1 MRLQPLLKLFQRRQI
16 VEVSEESR
24 EAAGSSAPRL
34 RSIGYWLFA
43 LLFGVFGVWSA
54 TAPLQSASLAQGVVQ
69 VQGQRKDIQHLEG
82 GIVADIK
89 VTNGDIVGRGDA
101 LVIVDSTAARAEL
114 QILEGR
120 LFGLIATVDRL
131 KAERDSAA
139 VINFSGPILNNA
151 GDSRAVDAMEREDSL
166 FAARQ
171 AARLGEAEVLEQQ
184 IAQLNQQITGLSA
197 IKESNELILD
207 SLSEEIEDLVV
218 LLSEGYVDKQ
228 RLRDLERSKS
238 DTLGSIA
245 DLSARVDA
253 ARVAVSETKLKIIQL
268 EKRFRTEVV
277 EDLSIAQ
284 QKLYDTQQQH
294 TSILERVSRATVRSP
309 ADGYVMNLQVT
320 TLGAVIRPGE
330 LLLEIVPVNNS
341 LVIDA
346 RVSPMDIE
354 RIEVGQLAEVRL
366 AVFKDA
372 HLMEGRLTKLSA
384 DSVIDPVTNM
394 PYYDA
399 EIALSEEAL
408 SQLDVNELEL
418 VPGMPVEVLIKTGQ
432 RTPLGYV
439 LSPLNRTL
447 SHSLIED

>member
-1 MRLQPLLKLFQRRQI
+1 MRLQPLLKLFNARQ
-16 VEVSEESR
+16 VADGREESR
-24 EAAGSSAPRL
+24 EAADSPAPRL
-34 RSIGYWLFA
+34 RALGYGLFIS
-43 LLFGVFGVWSA
+43 LFGVFGFWSA

-69 VQGQRKDIQHLEG
+69 VQGQRKSIQHLEG
-82 GIVADIK
+82 GIVADIR
-89 VTNGDIVGRGDA
+89 VANGDIVGHGDA
-101 LVIVDSTAARAEL
+101 LVIVDSTAARAEQ

-131 KAERDSAA
+131 KAERDTSAA
-139 VINFSGPILNNA
+139 INFSSAILDNVE
-151 GDSRAVDAMEREDSL
+151 DSRAADAMEREESL

-171 AARLGEAEVLEQQ
+171 AARLGEADVLQQQ

-197 IKESNELILD
+197 IKESNQLIFD

-228 RLRDLERSKS
+228 RLRDLERSRS

-294 TSILERVSRATVRSP
+294 TSVSERVSRATVRSP

-366 AVFKDA
+366 SVFKDA
-372 HLMEGRLTKLSA
+372 HLMEGRLAKLSA

-408 SQLDVNELEL
+408 SQLDVDKLVL

>member
-24 EAAGSSAPRL
+24 EAADSSALRL

-120 LFGLIATVDRL
+120 LFGLIAAVDRL

-139 VINFSGPILNNA
+139 VINFSSPILNNA

-294 TSILERVSRATVRSP
+294 TSVSERVSRATVRSP

-366 AVFKDA
+366 SVFKDA
-372 HLMEGRLTKLSA
+372 HLMEGRLAKLSA

-408 SQLDVNELEL
+408 SQLDVDKLVL

-439 LSPLNRTL
+439 LSPLNRTI

>member
-1 MRLQPLLKLFQRRQI
+1 MRLQPLLKLFQRRQ
-16 VEVSEESR
+16 VVDLSEESH
-24 EAAGSSAPRL
+24 EAADFSAPRF
-34 RSIGYWLFA
+34 RSIGYWLFV

-89 VTNGDIVGRGDA
+89 VTNGDIVARGDA

-139 VINFSGPILNNA
+139 VINFSSPILDNA
-151 GDSRAVDAMEREDSL
+151 RDSRAVDAMEREDSL

-171 AARLGEAEVLEQQ
+171 AARLGEAEVLQQ
-184 IAQLNQQITGLSA
+184 QVAQLNQQITGLSA
-197 IKESNELILD
+197 IKESNQLIFD

-238 DTLGSIA
+238 DILGSIA
-245 DLSARVDA
+245 DLSARADA
-253 ARVAVSETKLKIIQL
+253 ARVAISETKLKIIQL

-277 EDLSIAQ
+277 EDLSLAQ

-294 TSILERVSRATVRSP
+294 TSVSERVSRAIVRSP

-330 LLLEIVPVNNS
+330 LLLEIVPVNNR

-346 RVSPMDIE
+346 RISPMDIE

-366 AVFKDA
+366 SVFKEA

-408 SQLDVNELEL
+408 SQLDVDKLVL

-439 LSPLNRTL
+439 MSPLNRTL

>member
-1 MRLQPLLKLFQRRQI
+1 MRFQPLLKLFRPRQ
-16 VEVSEESR
+16 VADASEESHG
-24 EAAGSSAPRL
+24 APISSAPRL
-34 RSIGYWLFA
+34 RALGYWLFIS
-43 LLFGVFGVWSA
+43 LFGVFGVWSA

-69 VQGQRKDIQHLEG
+69 VQGQRKGIQHLEG
-82 GIVADIK
+82 GIVAGIK
-89 VTNGDIVGRGDA
+89 VANGDVVRYGDA
-101 LVIVDSTAARAEL
+101 LVIIDSTAARAEL

-131 KAERDSAA
+131 KAEKDSAA
-139 VINFSGPILNNA
+139 AINFSNPVLDNA
-151 GDSRAVDAMEREDSL
+151 SDSRAFDAMGREASL

-171 AARLGEAEVLEQQ
+171 AAQLGEAEVLQQQ

-197 IKESNELILD
+197 IKESNELIYD
-207 SLSEEIEDLVV
+207 SLSEEIEDLLM

-228 RLRDLERSKS
+228 RLRDLERSKN

-245 DLSARVDA
+245 DLSARADG

-268 EKRFRTEVV
+268 EKRFKTEVV

-294 TSILERVSRATVRSP
+294 ASVLDRVSRATVKSP

-330 LLLEIVPVNNS
+330 LLLEIVPVNNR

-346 RVSPMDIE
+346 RVSTMDIE
-354 RIEVGQLAEVRL
+354 RIEVGQLAEVRM

-399 EIALSEEAL
+399 EIALSEAAL
-408 SQLDVNELEL
+408 LQLDIDKLEL

-439 LSPLNRTL
+439 MSPLNRTL
-447 SHSLIED
+447 SRSLIED

>member
-1 MRLQPLLKLFQRRQI
+1 MRLQPLLRLFQRRQI
-16 VEVSEESR
+16 VDLSG
-24 EAAGSSAPRL
+24 EACEGDDSSAHRL
-34 RSIGYWLFA
+34 RSTGYWLFIS
-43 LLFGVFGVWSA
+43 LFGVFGVWSA

-82 GIVADIK
+82 GIVADIR
-89 VTNGDIVGRGDA
+89 VTNGDIVGHGDA
-101 LVIVDSTAARAEL
+101 LVIVDSTAARAEM

-139 VINFSGPILNNA
+139 AINFSSQILDKA
-151 GDSRAVDAMEREDSL
+151 LDSRAVDAMEREESL

-171 AARLGEAEVLEQQ
+171 EARLGEAEVLQQQ
-184 IAQLNQQITGLSA
+184 ITQLSQQITGLMA
-197 IKESNELILD
+197 IKKSNQSISD
-207 SLSEEIEDLVV
+207 SLSEEIEDLLV
-218 LLSEGYVDKQ
+218 LLSDGYVDKQ

-245 DLSARVDA
+245 ELSARVDA
-253 ARVAVSETKLKIIQL
+253 ARVSVSETKLKIIQL
-268 EKRFRTEVV
+268 EKQFKTEVV
-277 EDLSIAQ
+277 QDLSIAQ
-284 QKLYDTQQQH
+284 QKLYDTQQQY
-294 TSILERVSRATVRSP
+294 TSVLERVSRATVRSP

-320 TLGAVIRPGE
+320 TVGAVIRPGE

-346 RVSPMDIE
+346 RISPMDIE

-366 AVFKDA
+366 SVFKDA
-372 HLMEGRLTKLSA
+372 HLIEGRLAKLSA

-399 EIALSEEAL
+399 EIALSDEAL
-408 SQLDVNELEL
+408 FQLDVDELEL

-439 LSPLNRTL
+439 MSPLNRTL